1 VGVGILYYISLGTE
15 KRKVNFERKRRNFM
29 KKNNIVLLVLVCAAI
44 ISCKSTQSAKS
55 TQPAS
60 DITPESFLET
70 PDNSSLDAAI
80 ARAEA
85 SRKRASDFDAAS
97 YFPSDWEAAESLYSD
112 AGRLPRTGVD
122 EIRQAA
128 TAYNAAADAYDGV
141 FRSTVPLYAQAR
153 EDEVTA
159 ARNEVLAS
167 GLAGQFPQYLL
178 KADKVAVNALD
189 QYEREDYYAARDS
202 AAEVLVMYQ
211 ALKTGADAYVTRQVI
226 TGRNFTGYDPENFD
240 KADAAGLAAVNDY
253 DTGNTEQA
261 KAEAEEAGL
270 RYNLVLKTAWIAYT
284 AEKKASAGLQRQNAL
299 DLKANIAVR
308 DDYNAAAQVFNQA
321 EALLKTEEYE
331 EASGLYEQ
339 SESGFVKVGRTAV
352 EKRRIAEEAI
362 RAAEEKMIE
371 SDETAKKAEIILE
384 GGV

>member
-1 VGVGILYYISLGTE
+1 
-15 KRKVNFERKRRNFM
+15 M
-29 KKNNIVLLVLVCAAI
+29 KKNSIILLILVCAVI
-44 ISCKSTQSAKS
+44 TSCKSTPKS
-55 TQPAS
+55 TQPTA
-60 DITPESFLET
+60 DIIPESFLET
-70 PDNSSLDAAI
+70 TDTSSLDAAI

-97 YFPSDWEAAESLYSD
+97 YFPSDWEAAEGLYSN
-112 AGRLPRTGVD
+112 AGGLPRISAD

-128 TAYNAAADAYDGV
+128 AAYNAAADAYDGV

-153 EDEVTA
+153 EDEVIA
-159 ARNEVLAS
+159 VRNAVLAS

-178 KADKVAVNALD
+178 KADTVALNAVD
-189 QYEREDYYAARDS
+189 QYEREDYYAARDT
-202 AAEVLVMYQ
+202 AAEALAMYQ
-211 ALKTGADAYVTRQVI
+211 VLKAGSDAYLVRQVI

-240 KADAAGLAAVNDY
+240 KADTTGLAAVNDY
-253 DTGNTEQA
+253 DAGNIEQA
-261 KAEAEEAGL
+261 KAGAEEAGR
-270 RYNLVLKTAWIAYT
+270 RYNLVLKTAWTAYA

-308 DDYNAAAQVFNQA
+308 DDYNAVARIFNQA
-321 EALLKTEEYE
+321 ESSLKTEKYE

-339 SESGFVKVGRTAV
+339 SESGFVKVSRTAA
-352 EKRRIAEEAI
+352 EKRRVAEEAI

-371 SDETAKKAEIILE
+371 SDDTAKKAEIILE

>member
-1 VGVGILYYISLGTE
+1 
-15 KRKVNFERKRRNFM
+15 M
-29 KKNNIVLLVLVCAAI
+29 KKTSVILLILIYAVI
-44 ISCKSTQSAKS
+44 TSCKSTQSA
-55 TQPAS
+55 P
-60 DITPESFLET
+60 DVTPESFLEI

-97 YFPSDWEAAESLYSD
+97 YFPSDWEAAEGLYSN
-112 AGRLPRTGVD
+112 AGGLPRTGAD

-128 TAYNAAADAYDGV
+128 AAYNAAADAYDGV

-159 ARNEVLAS
+159 ARNAVLAS

-178 KADKVAVNALD
+178 KADKVAVNALE

-202 AAEVLVMYQ
+202 AAEALAMYQ
-211 ALKTGADAYVTRQVI
+211 ALKTGADAYLVRQTI

-240 KADAAGLAAVNDY
+240 KADTVGLAAVNDY
-253 DTGNTEQA
+253 DEGNTEQA
-261 KAEAEEAGL
+261 RTQAEEAGF

-308 DDYNAAAQVFNQA
+308 DDYNAVAQIFNQA
-321 EALLKTEEYE
+321 EASLKAEKYE

-339 SESGFVKVGRTAV
+339 SESGFMKVSRAAA
-352 EKRRIAEEAI
+352 EKRIIAEEAI

-371 SDETAKKAEIILE
+371 SDDTAKKAEIILE
-384 GGV
+384 GGI